1 MGRDCLT
8 GADGTKRTGIFA
20 LVDDE
25 VVFELDPVNKKY
37 KFKGE
42 VFANK
47 GTFTGTVNANDG
59 VIGGFEIE
67 GSGLKNTSG
76 RDAMISVQ
84 TDSGDHQRQAALGNT
99 LSAMVGFDVSAY
111 MSATGNWNSFN
122 RALMLRASGS
132 TMRKDMMFGG
142 YCNLCIDAIGGVD
155 WKMDKNDHWSMPGVL
170 GFVAVERDLNS
181 VQRWGDGMI
190 ISRIQRTST
199 GQYTLY
205 HSQGH
210 TDYIVI
216 VQTTPWA
223 VDGERWTMGTE
234 CGRYNDHFNIQTIDP
249 NIGLMNID
257 FRVVVIGRPAD

>member
-1 MGRDCLT
+1 MVSPKMFSGTKDSNGKLTGVAMGRDCLT

-67 GSGLKNTSG
+67 GSGLKNISG
-76 RDAMISVQ
+76 RDAIISVQ
-84 TDSGDHQRQAALGNT
+84 TDFGDHQRQAALGNT

-132 TMRKDMMFGG
+132 TMRKDVLLLWGIEKR
-142 YCNLCIDAIGGVD
+142 CGGVRAPRPTRPL
-155 WKMDKNDHWSMPGVL
+155 NGGSQSGMPPCRRRQASYL
-170 GFVAVERDLNS
+170 F
-181 VQRWGDGMI
+181 
-190 ISRIQRTST
+190 
-199 GQYTLY
+199 LY
-205 HSQGH
+205 ICS
-210 TDYIVI
+210 
-216 VQTTPWA
+216 
-223 VDGERWTMGTE
+223 
-234 CGRYNDHFNIQTIDP
+234 
-249 NIGLMNID
+249 
-257 FRVVVIGRPAD
+257 

>member
-67 GSGLKNTSG
+67 GSGLKNISG
-76 RDAMISVQ
+76 RDAIISVQ
-84 TDSGDHQRQAALGNT
+84 TDFGDHQRQAALGNT

-142 YCNLCIDAIGGVD
+142 
-155 WKMDKNDHWSMPGVL
+155 
-170 GFVAVERDLNS
+170 
-181 VQRWGDGMI
+181 
-190 ISRIQRTST
+190 
-199 GQYTLY
+199 
-205 HSQGH
+205 
-210 TDYIVI
+210 IVI
-216 VQTTPWA
+216 YALTLLVALTGKWTRTTIGYARSPWF
-223 VDGERWTMGTE
+223 
-234 CGRYNDHFNIQTIDP
+234 CCC
-249 NIGLMNID
+249 
-257 FRVVVIGRPAD
+257 